1 MRYISN
7 TSKRASIT
15 RFDVHCQKMEFSIT
29 EHQIPMIMRLYAL
42 ITILQARQ
50 STTVKDKS
58 YVPNEETDIISSNF
72 SNI

>member
-1 MRYISN
+1 
-7 TSKRASIT
+7 
-15 RFDVHCQKMEFSIT
+15 
-29 EHQIPMIMRLYAL
+29 MIMRLYAL